1 MLIYG
6 KKHFAIEGIMRGVVI
21 FLFSCDDLSVPI
33 DLCYLSFT
41 RDLYVKAETSV
52 TETRH
57 WPLNGTETPRPTF
70 FIYLR

>member
-1 MLIYG
+1 MQLNVNLWE

-21 FLFSCDDLSVPI
+21 FRLSAPI

>member
-1 MLIYG
+1 ME

-70 FIYLR
+70 FIYFR